1 MSNFMKI
8 GPVGTELL
16 RKNEGWTDG
25 RTDRSNEA
33 KSLCAILKTRHRRLL
48 KKGENRISNNL
59 TPMTHTTLRKR
70 GSALNKLPPHFT
82 CFFYFHKNR

>member
-25 RTDRSNEA
+25 QTYRSNEA
-33 KSLCAILKTRHRRLL
+33 KSLCAILKTRHR
-48 KKGENRISNNL
+48 
-59 TPMTHTTLRKR
+59 
-70 GSALNKLPPHFT
+70 
-82 CFFYFHKNR
+82 

>member
-16 RKNEGWTDG
+16 RKNEGWTG
-25 RTDRSNEA
+25 GQTDRSNEA
-33 KSLCAILKTRHRRLL
+33 KSLCAILKKHQRRSLMIEEKRTL
-48 KKGENRISNNL
+48 NNL

-70 GSALNKLPPHFT
+70 GSASNKWCPPYIFL
-82 CFFYFHKNR
+82 FS

>member
-25 RTDRSNEA
+25 QTYRSNEA
-33 KSLCAILKTRHRRLL
+33 TIALRYFEKASKAILNDRREE
-48 KKGENRISNNL
+48 KIE
-59 TPMTHTTLRKR
+59 
-70 GSALNKLPPHFT
+70 
-82 CFFYFHKNR
+82 